1 MWLLYPNRPLTCH
14 LPLEI
19 NIFHCEGDMC
29 TCVWNQLV
37 KIPKQLSCEPQI
49 QIHFAWW
56 HFSSLPPCLCQDIV
70 TRHLTEKS
78 AAEDQL
84 PPLGPVGWAAGSQSE
99 LTPSES
105 LATSDAVRNA
115 LLPPSLSLSHTS
127 TLCTSPE
134 LFPSSFIPFCY
145 HLHLLPLPYFI
156 SFSALSPFIP
166 LCFVSFNLSV
176 SVFILWI

>member
-1 MWLLYPNRPLTCH
+1 MSLRSRSILH
-14 LPLEI
+14 DDI
-19 NIFHCEGDMC
+19 S
-29 TCVWNQLV
+29 
-37 KIPKQLSCEPQI
+37 LSL
-49 QIHFAWW
+49 
-56 HFSSLPPCLCQDIV
+56 SLCLCQDIV

-84 PPLGPVGWAAGSQSE
+84 PPLGPVGWAVGSQSE

-115 LLPPSLSLSHTS
+115 LLPPSVSLSHTS
-127 TLCTSPE
+127 TLCTSTE

-156 SFSALSPFIP
+156 SFSALSPFIL
-166 LCFVSFNLSV
+166 LCFVSFNLSM
-176 SVFILWI
+176 SLFIL